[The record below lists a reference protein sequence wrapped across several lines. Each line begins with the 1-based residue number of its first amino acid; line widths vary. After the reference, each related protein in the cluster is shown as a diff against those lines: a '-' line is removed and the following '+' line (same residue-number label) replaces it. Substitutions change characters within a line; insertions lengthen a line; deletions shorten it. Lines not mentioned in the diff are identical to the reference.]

1 MFRRKYF
8 LLFLLLLIV
17 LLNCG
22 TEQEEIMIY
31 QNDNAIRLNI
41 DLTGSIQNPAFSPDG
56 KTIVFTHFRNGY
68 NAPPSDLYT
77 FNLETHELK
86 PLMVDG
92 NSNVNLPGTCWNA
105 SVNSIV
111 FSSDK
116 EPHDEIYIISDTGL
130 SGDEV
135 RITKRKDRMAFE
147 PTFSPDGKWIVFESH
162 KLNQEKNGII
172 TKYKYDGRSE
182 YINLTKSGEDCRQP
196 NWSPTG
202 DKILYQKKEKDQWN
216 IWVMNSDGSNKRK
229 ITNFNGNKTDAVF
242 TPDGQSI
249 IFSLENEDIELADI
263 CKLSLSD
270 NVLIRLTDFDG
281 YEGAPAISPD
291 GSKLIFESSAIDPDK
306 SNGTTLWMLNL

>member
-1 MFRRKYF
+1 MILIQLQDCETESEEFINNRKDDA
-8 LLFLLLLIV
+8 V
-17 LLNCG
+17 L
-22 TEQEEIMIY
+22 
-31 QNDNAIRLNI
+31 LNI
-41 DLTGSIQNPAFSPDG
+41 DLPGSIQNPAFSPDG

-162 KLNQEKNGII
+162 KLDEEKNGVI
-172 TKYKYDGRSE
+172 TKYKHDGTSDF
-182 YINLTKSGEDCRQP
+182 INLTKPGEDCRQP
-196 NWSPTG
+196 NWSPAG
-202 DKILYQKKEKDQWN
+202 DKILYQKKEKSQWD
-216 IWVMNSDGSNKRK
+216 IWIMNTDGSEKKK

-242 TPDGQSI
+242 TPDGQNI
-249 IFSLENEDIELADI
+249 IFSLENENIELSDI
-263 CKLSLSD
+263 CKISLSD
-270 NVLIRLTDFDG
+270 NVLIKLTDFDG

-306 SNGTTLWMLNL
+306 SEGTTLWLLDL